1 MSAVELLVDARNEV
15 GESPVWHSAEQAL
28 YWVDIP
34 AKALHRWQEG
44 HAPQSWYAD
53 EMIGCIAPH
62 AQGGWIAGLETGIFH
77 LEQTSQHRLPSR
89 MLARIDHPKPGMR
102 CNDGRCDRQGRFWV
116 GTMWMN
122 MAESQQEGCVVSY
135 KKNSKLESW
144 IDGLYTPNG
153 MAFSPDGRTLYQSDS
168 HPKSQMI
175 WAWDMN
181 PLPGRPDGA
190 AVLMPAA
197 VLAQNLVIKSHDT
210 HPAGYPTVAAIESMG
225 KKLDAATNGRIK
237 IQMFAGA
244 VLGQEKEA
252 VEQTQLGA
260 IQMARISLGVIGP
273 IVNDVN
279 VFNMPFVF
287 RNEAHM
293 RAVIDGPV
301 GQEILDKVTV
311 SPAKL
316 VALGFMDGGSRS
328 LYTKKKVTKP
338 DDLKGQKVRMMGNP
352 LFVDTMNA
360 MGGNGIAMAYGEVFT
375 SLQTGVLDGAENN
388 PPSYFTANHYS
399 TPAKFYAQTTG
410 RATEPLA
417 CQRTA
422 GRSGQSAGGA
432 RLQLRPLRRRL
443 QRLRGQHESGRAGHG
458 LPQET
463 VRQTPTSN
471 QRSQECGG
479 KRLRAQIPGV
489 CAVGWQRPGSQMCSG
504 EESTGQL
511 QGPNPTTHAPHRRAQ
526 HEPSGGETAALPAGL
541 ERVLRAGANAR
552 NLANAGRMAAPPPKS
567 HPTQTLQAAQDDL
580 PRTQGAG
587 GHRRCC
593 KPSGGKLPPV
603 VAQQQ
608 WGDQKG
614 DDHCVL

>member
-1 MSAVELLVDARNEV
+1 MKLFRRSL
-15 GESPVWHSAEQAL
+15 
-28 YWVDIP
+28 
-34 AKALHRWQEG
+34 
-44 HAPQSWYAD
+44 
-53 EMIGCIAPH
+53 IA
-62 AQGGWIAGLETGIFH
+62 AA
-77 LEQTSQHRLPSR
+77 
-89 MLARIDHPKPGMR
+89 
-102 CNDGRCDRQGRFWV
+102 
-116 GTMWMN
+116 
-122 MAESQQEGCVVSY
+122 
-135 KKNSKLESW
+135 
-144 IDGLYTPNG
+144 
-153 MAFSPDGRTLYQSDS
+153 
-168 HPKSQMI
+168 
-175 WAWDMN
+175 
-181 PLPGRPDGA
+181 A

-237 IQMFAGA
+237 IQMFPGA

-301 GQEILDKVTV
+301 GQEILDKVTA

-399 TPAKFYAQTTG
+399 TPAKFYAQTNHLIIPEIFVMSKVFWEKLSK
-410 RATEPLA
+410 ADQDLVKKLA
-417 CQRTA
+417 RETQLEQRKLWDAAVAEYTTKLKA
-422 GRSGQSAGGA
+422 SGVEFVQ
-432 RLQLRPLRRRL
+432 
-443 QRLRGQHESGRAGHG
+443 
-458 LPQET
+458 
-463 VRQTPTSN
+463 V
-471 QRSQECGG
+471 
-479 KRLRAQIPGV
+479 
-489 CAVGWQRPGSQMCSG
+489 
-504 EESTGQL
+504 
-511 QGPNPTTHAPHRRAQ
+511 
-526 HEPSGGETAALPAGL
+526 
-541 ERVLRAGANAR
+541 
-552 NLANAGRMAAPPPKS
+552 
-567 HPTQTLQAAQDDL
+567 
-580 PRTQGAG
+580 
-587 GHRRCC
+587 
-593 KPSGGKLPPV
+593 
-603 VAQQQ
+603 
-608 WGDQKG
+608 DQKPFFDATAPVRAKYG
-614 DDHCVL
+614 EKLVDLMKKIEAVK